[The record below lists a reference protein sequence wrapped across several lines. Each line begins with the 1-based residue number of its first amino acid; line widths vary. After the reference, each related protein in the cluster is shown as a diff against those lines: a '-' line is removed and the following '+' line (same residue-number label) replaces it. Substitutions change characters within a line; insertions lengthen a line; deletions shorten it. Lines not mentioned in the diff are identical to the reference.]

1 MTNDFN
7 EFNEIYDIILN
18 SFNNITNYESLMN
31 IINFRRI
38 DLKKNLNGFI
48 NEDDK
53 NTFKNLMEIYNDR
66 KNILFL
72 SYKKEN
78 NSSNIRI
85 FGEIF
90 VNNNKY
96 NCYLLINNNRYE
108 LCEYYNIDDMEENN
122 ELINVILIENKKMID
137 LSHMFS
143 GCKTLLSIS
152 NSSRWNIS
160 QINNLSYL
168 FYDCQIIEFLP
179 DISNWDTRNVLDISY
194 IFSGCKKLKN
204 LPDISKWDVSKVTNM
219 SNAFSGCKSLNSLI
233 DFSKWNTY
241 YVNNIDKI
249 FFDCNPS
256 LSLPSIYIGDN
267 YRIKKIIGEEDIY
280 FSDIISQKKIGLI
293 SRFRERKLIIT
304 NKSIYAFKDNKIKDK
319 KKIENIIGI
328 IISKYSDQFIL
339 QFSQSELNYFLISS
353 KRTEIIEIL
362 ENTFESLLHKELLFF
377 IADEK
382 DLSNL
387 FNKVNNKNKSTENFI
402 IEKKNLMSIR
412 EFIDSKGSVNINSH
426 LNTQILEK
434 EFNKNNKYKEGISF
448 SDFKITSLIGKG
460 KTANIY
466 LAKYKNE
473 NVALKVIDKLFIYE
487 NDMIDKIL
495 LEKNILSSFSE
506 QNFICQMK
514 FFFMTKTKICFV
526 LPFFQGGDLF
536 TMLRNKG
543 PFDESTTA
551 FYSCQIAQVISFLH
565 SKNILYRDLK
575 PENIMVNNN
584 GYLTLIDFGSCKII
598 EDKTELQSSFIGSID
613 YMSPEVINGEGHN
626 KMTDWWSFGILIYE
640 MLYGKPPFHA
650 QNIERAFELITLS
663 KVRFKSEKKFFD
675 YYSFKDIILRL
686 LKKEPNERLGQ
697 EGLQQ
702 ILNHPFFE
710 SIAVK
715 NVLSLKTFPP
725 YKPIIGENII
735 FNFDLVYTSQPIE
748 NFSEII
754 NSNIIKKIDYLF
766 DSFKK

>member
-1 MTNDFN
+1 M
-7 EFNEIYDIILN
+7 
-18 SFNNITNYESLMN
+18 
-31 IINFRRI
+31 
-38 DLKKNLNGFI
+38 
-48 NEDDK
+48 
-53 NTFKNLMEIYNDR
+53 
-66 KNILFL
+66 
-72 SYKKEN
+72 
-78 NSSNIRI
+78 
-85 FGEIF
+85 
-90 VNNNKY
+90 
-96 NCYLLINNNRYE
+96 
-108 LCEYYNIDDMEENN
+108 
-122 ELINVILIENKKMID
+122 
-137 LSHMFS
+137 
-143 GCKTLLSIS
+143 
-152 NSSRWNIS
+152 
-160 QINNLSYL
+160 
-168 FYDCQIIEFLP
+168 
-179 DISNWDTRNVLDISY
+179 
-194 IFSGCKKLKN
+194 
-204 LPDISKWDVSKVTNM
+204 
-219 SNAFSGCKSLNSLI
+219 
-233 DFSKWNTY
+233 
-241 YVNNIDKI
+241 
-249 FFDCNPS
+249 
-256 LSLPSIYIGDN
+256 
-267 YRIKKIIGEEDIY
+267 
-280 FSDIISQKKIGLI
+280 
-293 SRFRERKLIIT
+293 
-304 NKSIYAFKDNKIKDK
+304 
-319 KKIENIIGI
+319 
-328 IISKYSDQFIL
+328 
-339 QFSQSELNYFLISS
+339 
-353 KRTEIIEIL
+353 
-362 ENTFESLLHKELLFF
+362 HKELLFF

-448 SDFKITSLIGKG
+448 SDFKLTSLIGKG

-514 FFFMTKTKICFV
+514 FFFMTKSKICFV

-543 PFDESTTA
+543 SFDESTTA
-551 FYSCQIAQVISFLH
+551 FYSCQIVQVISFLH

-613 YMSPEVINGEGHN
+613 YMTPEVISGEGHN

-640 MLYGKPPFHA
+640 MLYGKPPFHDKI
-650 QNIERAFELITLS
+650 IERAFELITLS
-663 KVRFKSEKKFFD
+663 KVRFKPEKKVD
-675 YYSFKDIILRL
+675 YSTKDIIIRL
-686 LKKEPNERLGQ
+686 LKKESSERLGQ

-710 SIAVK
+710 SIALK
-715 NVLSLKTFPP
+715 RALSLKMNPP

-735 FNFDLVYTSQPIE
+735 FNFDLVYTSQLIE

-766 DSFKK
+766 DFFKK